1 MARVTPK
8 VAAAILVTTVV
19 VSAGVGFAWSR
30 MNGADDS
37 VVAEQAGVYDEPG
50 SIATAPKLDGELLP
64 DATIEDL
71 DGNEHSAR
79 DLFGKPMVINVWA
92 STCEPCKKELPEFA
106 AVHTELGD
114 QVRFIGLDYFD
125 GAELA
130 QQFAEEH
137 GVQYELYLDNRQ
149 EFISEL
155 EIAVF
160 PTTLLVSADGRILKQ
175 HIGALTGDELRATI
189 NETLLP

>member
-1 MARVTPK
+1 
-8 VAAAILVTTVV
+8 
-19 VSAGVGFAWSR
+19 
-30 MNGADDS
+30 
-37 VVAEQAGVYDEPG
+37 
-50 SIATAPKLDGELLP
+50 
-64 DATIEDL
+64 
-71 DGNEHSAR
+71 
-79 DLFGKPMVINVWA
+79 MVINVWA